1 MPHMTDLPI
10 TLTAADYARLMP
22 LASGAVK
29 PEGIALTLLLGQAG
43 SWPERADM
51 LRRAGG
57 DPAVHGGESSMAGHL
72 RRIDQ
77 GDRSLVALP
86 VFPLRNFTGRDLY
99 VRKDGPVRTAA
110 DLRGKRVGM
119 YDWVASG
126 SIWYR
131 HFLNFIDVPP
141 ADLKWTIGEVDG
153 ARITNHSYTL
163 PAGVRAASRPLSEL
177 LLAGELDAIY
187 SPPRPHRYHPVDG
200 PIVRLFPD
208 ARAIERDYFRQTRMF
223 PPQHL
228 VVLKRP
234 VWEAH
239 KWIARSLT
247 DAFARATDMFA
258 KAQVGFPYVSPWLD
272 MELEETEA
280 LMGVDFHADGFEK
293 NKATIEVFSE
303 QARAL
308 GIISRRVTA
317 EEYFAE
323 YLETV

>member
-1 MPHMTDLPI
+1 MLG
-10 TLTAADYARLMP
+10 RS
-22 LASGAVK
+22 AS
-29 PEGIALTLLLGQAG
+29 
-43 SWPERADM
+43 
-51 LRRAGG
+51 

-72 RRIDQ
+72 RRLDK
-77 GDRSLVALP
+77 GDRSLIGLP

-99 VRKDGPVRTAA
+99 VRKGGGVTTAA

-141 ADLKWTIGEVDG
+141 DQLHWWIGEVDG
-153 ARITNHSYTL
+153 ARITNHAYTL
-163 PAGVRAASRPLSEL
+163 PHGVQAAPAGRSLSEML
-177 LLAGELDAIY
+177 IDGELDAIY
-187 SPPRPHRYHPVDG
+187 SPPRPHRYHPVAG

-208 ARAIERDYFRQTRMF
+208 IRAIERDYFRATGMF

-228 VVLKRP
+228 IVLKRE

-247 DAFARATDMFA
+247 DAFVRCTEIFG
-258 KAQVGFPYVSPWLD
+258 KAQRSFPYVSPWLD
-272 MELEETEA
+272 AELEETEA
-280 LMGVDFHADGFEK
+280 LMGADFHADGFEK
-293 NKATIEVFSE
+293 NRATIEVFSE

-308 GIISRRVTA
+308 GIISRRITP

-323 YLETV
+323 FLDAPTR

>member
-1 MPHMTDLPI
+1 MTSLPI
-10 TLTAADYARLMP
+10 TLTAADYGRLMP
-22 LASGAVK
+22 LAAGQVV
-29 PEGIALTLLLGQAG
+29 PDGVDLTLLLGRAG
-43 SWPERADM
+43 SWPERAEM
-51 LRRAGG
+51 LRRAGA
-57 DPAVHGGESSMAGHL
+57 DAAVHGGESSMAGHL
-72 RRIDQ
+72 RRIDK

-99 VRKDGPVRTAA
+99 VRKDAGVKTAA

-131 HFLNFIDVPP
+131 HFLNFIGVSPDQ
-141 ADLKWTIGEVDG
+141 LHWTIGEVDG
-153 ARITNHSYTL
+153 ARITNHAYTL
-163 PAGVRAASRPLSEL
+163 PAGVNAAPRPLSEML
-177 LLAGELDAIY
+177 IDGELDAIY

-208 ARAIERDYFRQTRMF
+208 IRAIERDYFRATSMF

-228 VVLKRP
+228 IVLKRQ

-247 DAFARATDMFA
+247 DAFVGATEMFGL
-258 KAQVGFPYVSPWLD
+258 AQRSFPYVSPWLD
-272 MELEETEA
+272 AELEETEA
-280 LMGVDFHADGFEK
+280 LMGADFHADGFER
-293 NKATIEVFSE
+293 NRATIEVFSE

-308 GIISRRVTA
+308 GIIDRRVTP
-317 EEYFAE
+317 EDYFAE
-323 YLETV
+323 YLESPAR